1 MHVAPCLN
9 HEVQSSSPCE
19 FGLAHLLGRFFY
31 QPMSGFDNQLIDLIE
46 NLRCEKTQ
54 VILDRLPVVCRFVLP
69 PTMSEHLP
77 DGVVM
82 VSQLMDAVVIAVET
96 QAQYAK
102 HQNLPLLHPGTPK
115 TGVRF
120 AMPVFVAQARTAS
133 RGHNS
138 FQNLEYGGA

>member
-54 VILDRLPVVCRFVLP
+54 VILDRLPVVRRFVLP
-69 PTMSEHLP
+69 AKEPP
-77 DGVVM
+77 DF
-82 VSQLMDAVVIAVET
+82 
-96 QAQYAK
+96 
-102 HQNLPLLHPGTPK
+102 H
-115 TGVRF
+115 VR
-120 AMPVFVAQARTAS
+120 AS
-133 RGHNS
+133 AGWCRDG
-138 FQNLEYGGA
+138 

>member
-1 MHVAPCLN
+1 MKFN
-9 HEVQSSSPCE
+9 
-19 FGLAHLLGRFFY
+19 LLLRANSGWPIFWGVFFY

-96 QAQYAK
+96 QAAVRQAPESSTAPSRDA
-102 HQNLPLLHPGTPK
+102 QDGGPLCDACLRCSGPD
-115 TGVRF
+115 RF
-120 AMPVFVAQARTAS
+120 A
-133 RGHNS
+133 RG
-138 FQNLEYGGA
+138 